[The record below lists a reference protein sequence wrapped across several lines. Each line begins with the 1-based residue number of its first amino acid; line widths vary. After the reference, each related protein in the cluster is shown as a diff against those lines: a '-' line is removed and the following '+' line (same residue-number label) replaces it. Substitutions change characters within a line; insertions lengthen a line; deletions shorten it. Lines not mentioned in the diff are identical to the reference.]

1 MRLTPFEIQSIKQ
14 SVMKYFD
21 EGSKVSLFGSRTDDN
36 QKGGDIDLYIQ
47 TPSKDHLSER
57 KIKFLI
63 EIKSK
68 IGEQKI
74 DVIIAKDSSRLI
86 EQEALKKGIQL

>member
-36 QKGGDIDLYIQ
+36 QKGGDIDLIY
-47 TPSKDHLSER
+47 TNT
-57 KIKFLI
+57 F
-63 EIKSK
+63 
-68 IGEQKI
+68 
-74 DVIIAKDSSRLI
+74 
-86 EQEALKKGIQL
+86 